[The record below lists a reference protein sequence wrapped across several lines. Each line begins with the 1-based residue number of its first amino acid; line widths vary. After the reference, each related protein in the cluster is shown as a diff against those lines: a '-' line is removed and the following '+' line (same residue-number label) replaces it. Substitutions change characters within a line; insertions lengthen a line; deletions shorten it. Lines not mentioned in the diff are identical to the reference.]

1 MICERCKMRLATLK
15 YTEVINGK
23 AMTRNICETCL
34 KEIQGDAAV
43 GFEMAGDAPTPKG
56 VFAEMA
62 AEANP
67 AAGAGVSV
75 VPDKSCDFCGTKLS
89 EVLRSGL
96 VGSAACY
103 EAFRDELAPVLRE
116 QHVAVMHR
124 GKSPH
129 VSDEREHLRRDLQSK
144 RGMLRSALRSENY
157 EEAARLRDAIR
168 DVEESLNQAN

>member
-1 MICERCKMRLATLK
+1 MICERCRMRLATLK

-43 GFEMAGDAPTPKG
+43 GFEMAGDAPSPKG

-62 AEANP
+62 AEVKP
-67 AAGAGVSV
+67 APAGVSV
-75 VPDKSCDFCGTKLS
+75 VPDKSCEFCGTKLS
-89 EVLRSGL
+89 EVLRSGT

-103 EAFRDELAPVLRE
+103 ETFREELEPVLRE
-116 QHVAVMHR
+116 HHVAVMHR

-129 VSDEREHLRRDLQSK
+129 VSDEREHMRRDLQGK

-168 DVEESLNQAN
+168 GIEESLNQAN